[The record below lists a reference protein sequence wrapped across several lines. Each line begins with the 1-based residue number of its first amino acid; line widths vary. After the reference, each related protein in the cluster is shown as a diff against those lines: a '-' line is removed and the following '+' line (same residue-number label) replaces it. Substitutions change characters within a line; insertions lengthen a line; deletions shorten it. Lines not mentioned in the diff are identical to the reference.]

1 MKITLDQQEVIL
13 TKVKEMLKSKN
24 VEVILGEQSD
34 TLMTPI
40 NISSIA
46 SKRKRNLLIII
57 ENDDAV
63 EYDKEELAKILAK

>member
-1 MKITLDQQEVIL
+1 MNITLDQQELIL
-13 TKVKEMLKSKN
+13 NKVKEMLKSRN
-24 VEVILGEQSD
+24 VKVILGERSD

-40 NISSIA
+40 NNASIA

-63 EYDKEELAKILAK
+63 EYGKETIAKILAK